1 MATYKPQIKTNSGV
15 EDIEIDASTL
25 DGKDSSHYLNY
36 NNLTN
41 KPNTSGLLP
50 KTTYEWNKEIAF
62 SNTGKLCIGKFPM
75 YDSNLTV
82 EIKATTS
89 KTYSAILVIATQ
101 NVKNTELGTLTAT
114 VYGDPNNDV
123 GKNIYIDHVNGS
135 NMIGVY
141 FSPEAW
147 SKNLIHIQAV
157 ALNTNANYGS
167 TAATD
172 ICTNVASIPATA
184 TKQPTNALKQEYGT
198 AKNIASALNT
208 AGVVNADGTLKAKYD
223 SDGNKITDTYLPK
236 AGGEISGTLKQTAGN
251 LNAYGDL
258 SYHNEYIT
266 LTSNAASS
274 NVQLKFKT
282 GSRNGNNSEEVA
294 FVTDLPSNA
303 TTSKA
308 GLMSSTDKTNLDTLS
323 NLLGDD
329 SDAVVNKINE
339 VIEIFDSYPEGDKIA
354 DALAGKQSKVAKLGS
369 TTKPVYVSDAGTF
382 AAASTYAGGTKV
394 TLNGTDKGASTATI
408 YAPTTVGT
416 SGQILKSNGSGAPT
430 WVAQSTLSVGYASSA
445 GSATAA
451 TTAQYATN
459 DQLGNNIKDTYA
471 TKAELA
477 KLPTTDTWRVISVNG
492 ATIFGSATNTA
503 GLNLQAGNNVTIKAT
518 AGSPNVTIDVKDTVA
533 LKTDLADYL
542 PLTGGT
548 IDGNL
553 TLIDNSDNSGTLT
566 APCIELGYTDDI
578 YGSWYYDE
586 GIYVGAGDA
595 AHLHPLGLTLNA
607 DDSSIELNGSNSNIF
622 IPSVC
627 GLINNA
633 DRNAFGF
640 DDGGCPTILN
650 HNGRYLQIA
659 TTALDDDYIDYE
671 FPEYSGYVPVTATQG
686 TSGQV
691 LTSNGNGTY
700 KWSSVSGGGGN
711 SSFNSAENITADLES
726 QSPTEFD
733 LDCDTYKELI
743 VCTRTQDDI
752 YELSDDFGNTVSC
765 KEIAVMHLNYMS
777 EDEMLIGTMTSD
789 TGVSKP
795 FISSNLRFFAE
806 SRSSITLNV
815 IIYGR

>member
-1 MATYKPQIKTNSGV
+1 MAVFKPQRKTSSGM
-15 EDIEIDASTL
+15 EDLDIDAATL

-41 KPNTSGLLP
+41 KPTVPTKTSQLTNDSGF
-50 KTTYEWNKEIAF
+50 KTTDTDTWRTI
-62 SNTGKLCIGKFPM
+62 S
-75 YDSNLTV
+75 
-82 EIKATTS
+82 
-89 KTYSAILVIATQ
+89 
-101 NVKNTELGTLTAT
+101 
-114 VYGDPNNDV
+114 
-123 GKNIYIDHVNGS
+123 VNG
-135 NMIGVY
+135 
-141 FSPEAW
+141 
-147 SKNLIHIQAV
+147 
-157 ALNTNANYGS
+157 
-167 TAATD
+167 AT
-172 ICTNVASIPATA
+172 IFGGAT
-184 TKQPTNALKQEYGT
+184 
-198 AKNIASALNT
+198 NT
-208 AGVVNADGTLKAKYD
+208 AGMNLQK
-223 SDGNKITDTYLPK
+223 GNNVTIE
-236 AGGEISGTLKQTAGN
+236 ATAG
-251 LNAYGDL
+251 
-258 SYHNEYIT
+258 SP
-266 LTSNAASS
+266 
-274 NVQLKFKT
+274 NVKISATNTTYTFA
-282 GSRNGNNSEEVA
+282 NGTNS
-294 FVTDLPSNA
+294 FTVTPKGGTAQTVTVTPSIANA

-329 SDAVVNKINE
+329 SDTVVNKINE
-339 VIEIFDSYPEGDKIA
+339 VIEIFDSYPEGNKIV
-354 DALAGKQSKVAKLGS
+354 DALAGKQSKVAALGS
-369 TTKPVYVSDAGTF
+369 TTKPVYVSAAGTF
-382 AAASTYAGGTKV
+382 TAASTYAGGTKV

-408 YAPTTVGT
+408 YAPTAVGT

-430 WVAQSTLSVGYASSA
+430 WVAQSTLSA
-445 GSATAA
+445 GSATKA
-451 TTAQYATN
+451 TQDAS
-459 DQLGNNIKDTYA
+459 GNVITSTYA
-471 TKAELA
+471 TKNETATARNIAAALNSAHVVNADGTLEA
-477 KLPTTDTWRVISVNG
+477 KYDGDGNEITATYAKKEYAVYYVAGNTTGTAGTWTGTNSDIKSLYDGLVINYKIGINGADPTTLNINGLGAKTVYLRGTTKVTTHYDVGTMVLLAYNATKGAFYSADYDANSYAYVRQYKTTTNANYPMLFAYDTTLPSSYDTKYTRKNSNITANPSTGTINATSFIENG
-492 ATIFGSATNTA
+492 
-503 GLNLQAGNNVTIKAT
+503 KAL
-518 AGSPNVTIDVKDTVA
+518 SSK
-533 LKTDLADYL
+533 YL

-553 TLIDNSDNSGTLT
+553 TLIDNSDDSGTLT
-566 APCIELGYTDDI
+566 TPCIKLGYTDDI
-578 YGSWYYDE
+578 YGRWYYDE
-586 GIYVGAGDA
+586 GIYVGAGDT

-622 IPSVC
+622 LQTGC
-627 GLINNA
+627 GLVTNA

-640 DDGGCPTILN
+640 DDAGYPTILN
-650 HNGRYLQIA
+650 HDGRYLQIA
-659 TTALDDDYIDYE
+659 TDTLVGNYE
-671 FPEYSGYVPVTATQG
+671 NYLFTEYSGYVPVTATQG

-789 TGVSKP
+789 TGISKP

-806 SRSSITLNV
+806 SRNSITLNV